1 MLVIEYDGRRYY
13 GFQWQPGLP
22 TIQSELEHA
31 IRKLTRER
39 RRVRSAGRTDTGV
52 HAKGQV
58 VSFRTEADYS
68 PETYVN
74 ALNYYLPE
82 DIAVRAAEC
91 VSDDFDVRR
100 DALSREYEYRI
111 LNRATRSPLVAGTAY
126 LVTGSLDIDR
136 MNEACALLQGTH
148 DFSSFAASMG
158 QKGSMVRTIHKA
170 VMSREGDMVLFNI
183 VGSSFLPHQV
193 RNTVG
198 LMIKMGQQKATME
211 EFRKIMTQKKLGLA
225 GPAAPPHGLC
235 LLRVNYPEKV
245 ELQYENLFN

>member
-82 DIAVRAAEC
+82 DIAVRAAES

-111 LNRATRSPLVAGTAY
+111 LNRATCPRIGTTTITATTSPGEGAQPRPRS
-126 LVTGSLDIDR
+126 
-136 MNEACALLQGTH
+136 
-148 DFSSFAASMG
+148 SS
-158 QKGSMVRTIHKA
+158 
-170 VMSREGDMVLFNI
+170 
-183 VGSSFLPHQV
+183 
-193 RNTVG
+193 
-198 LMIKMGQQKATME
+198 
-211 EFRKIMTQKKLGLA
+211 
-225 GPAAPPHGLC
+225 C
-235 LLRVNYPEKV
+235 
-245 ELQYENLFN
+245 